1 MKAGKYITDGPGH
14 VPGENVQNPV
24 KREPAGGEGPLMEEQ

>member
-1 MKAGKYITDGPGH
+1 MKAGKFITDGPGH

-24 KREPAGGEGPLMEEQ
+24 KREPTGGEDSLTEEQ